1 MCNKRTDITVKSL
14 NDLSKPVC
22 YFDATVT
29 NKTAKRSDRPKS
41 IKLSDKNHT
50 DCCPQT
56 NGSYVRDNYVYRAS
70 TLQKNLHYAGA
81 RKHNYNNGDRS
92 PTPTI
97 YPFGMNTQ
105 GGFCDFAVL
114 TLKQMAKKKFKHS
127 FATKRKLD
135 WLKAQWVNETCR
147 DLQAKVIKTAAFC
160 HNRALQDLFPDSYRL
175 LFITGSFNSISSPFS
190 NEPDVQRVQ
199 RDRLEG

>member
-1 MCNKRTDITVKSL
+1 M
-14 NDLSKPVC
+14 
-22 YFDATVT
+22 
-29 NKTAKRSDRPKS
+29 
-41 IKLSDKNHT
+41 
-50 DCCPQT
+50 
-56 NGSYVRDNYVYRAS
+56 NGSYVRDNYAYRAS
-70 TLQKNLHYAGA
+70 TLKKNLLYADA
-81 RKHNYNNGDRS
+81 RKDNYNNGDHS

-114 TLKQMAKKKFKHS
+114 SLKQMAKKKFIHS

-175 LFITGSFNSISSPFS
+175 LFTTGSFNSIASPFS

-199 RDRLEG
+199 RVRMEG